1 MATAR
6 KDKYR
11 EMVIRGKYQRLYT
24 YLCAHQAKVTLP
36 INTKT
41 LNH

>member
-24 YLCAHQAKVTLP
+24 YLCSLQV
-36 INTKT
+36 
-41 LNH
+41 